1 MPSRSPLLAAPRAA
15 SFPTMPKERGGQY
28 RSARA
33 RREEEEFR
41 RYEYELSLLQRKHLK
56 QMITEERS
64 SRKGVVWEGT
74 EWDLKTFTEVRGW
87 KRERKVRHMKVHD
100 ETDNA
105 RHGRPPAPGD
115 ADGENKDDDE
125 DDDDDYDDD
134 DVSKGC
140 RSCCYV
146 PPRIHGTARHGTAR
160 HGTRFAHPRLLIPY
174 THPHPHCSYTCPS
187 S

>member
-1 MPSRSPLLAAPRAA
+1 MPR
-15 SFPTMPKERGGQY
+15 KESKF

-105 RHGRPPAPGD
+105 RHCRPPAPGD
-115 ADGENKDDDE
+115 ADGENKDDDDEEE
-125 DDDDDYDDD
+125 DDEDDGDDYDDD

-146 PPRIHGTARHGTAR
+146 PPRIHGTAPHRTAR
-160 HGTRFAHPRLLIPY
+160 HAFRSSPYAHPLHPAPYARLPNV
-174 THPHPHCSYTCPS
+174 THNHPPRPMHRPQ
-187 S
+187 

>member
-1 MPSRSPLLAAPRAA
+1 
-15 SFPTMPKERGGQY
+15 MPKERGGQY

-115 ADGENKDDDE
+115 ADGENKDDDDDE

-160 HGTRFAHPRLLIPY
+160 HGTRFAHPRMLIPILIAH
-174 THPHPHCSYTCPS
+174 THARLPKRDAQPPTTSDAPPTIGI
-187 S
+187 